1 MPELPEVET
10 VMRGLKPALEGRVL
24 RRIELKGTGLRR
36 PFPENCAARLTGR
49 TVCAL
54 RRRGKYILADLS
66 GGETLIFHLGMSGRM
81 LLAEDPP
88 ALGRHDHVRIATD
101 AATVTFCDPRRFG
114 LMLLVPTSEAEKC
127 PPLSGLG
134 PEPLS
139 DAFGEK
145 ALAAALAG
153 KKTSIKAALLD
164 QKVVAGIGN
173 IYVCE
178 ALFRARTSPLRI
190 AGSINDVKGLAKVI
204 KAVLEEAIAAG
215 GSTLRDYRHA
225 DGSLGYFQARFK
237 VYGRAGESCLRRG
250 CAGTVERIKQGGR
263 STYYCPKCQK

>member
-10 VMRGLKPALEGRVL
+10 VMRGLKPALEGRIL
-24 RRIELKGTGLRR
+24 RRVELDRLGLRR

-49 TVCAL
+49 TVRTL

-66 GGETLIFHLGMSGRM
+66 GGETLILHLGMSGRM
-81 LLAEDPP
+81 LVTKDPP
-88 ALGRHDHVRIATD
+88 ALGKHDHVRIFTD
-101 AATVTFCDPRRFG
+101 AAAVTFCDPRRFG
-114 LMLLVPTSEAEKC
+114 LMMLVPTSEAEKR

-139 DAFGEK
+139 DAFDEK
-145 ALAAALAG
+145 MLAAALAG

-173 IYVCE
+173 IYACE
-178 ALFRARTSPLRI
+178 ALFRARISPCKT
-190 AGSINDVKGLAKVI
+190 AGKIINIKMLSDSI
-204 KAVLEEAIAAG
+204 KAVLEASIAAG

-225 DGSLGYFQARFK
+225 DGSLGYFQARFR
-237 VYGRAGESCLRRG
+237 VYGRKGLPCLRRG
-250 CAGTVERIKQGGR
+250 CSGVVKRIVQGGR

>member
-24 RRIELKGTGLRR
+24 RRVELKGAGLRK

-49 TVCAL
+49 TVRTL

-66 GGETLIFHLGMSGRM
+66 GGETLILHLGMSGRM
-81 LLAEDPP
+81 LVAEAPS
-88 ALGRHDHVRIATD
+88 ALGKHDHVRIATD

-114 LMLLVPTSEAEKC
+114 LMLLMPTSEAEKR
-127 PPLSGLG
+127 PPLSDLG

-139 DAFGEK
+139 DAFDAK

-153 KKTSIKAALLD
+153 KKTPVKAALLD
-164 QKVVAGIGN
+164 QSVVAGLGN

-178 ALFRARTSPLRI
+178 VLFRARVSPLRP
-190 AGSINDVKGLAKVI
+190 AGNINNIKSLSKSIKT
-204 KAVLEEAIAAG
+204 VLEEAIAAG

-225 DGSLGYFQARFK
+225 DGSLGYFQTCFR
-237 VYGRAGESCLRRG
+237 VYGRAGESCLRKG
-250 CAGTVERIKQGGR
+250 CPGTVKRVKQGGR